1 MKTILLTIALLVG
14 FASTALAGPDQQT
27 PKWGAVRLL
36 KLRWGWLRI
45 VSAAFAVQSRLLLLL
60 GRYR

>member
-27 PKWGAVRLL
+27 PKWEPCDYSS
-36 KLRWGWLRI
+36 
-45 VSAAFAVQSRLLLLL
+45 SA
-60 GRYR
+60 GDGCG